1 LHIVRNI
8 VSASVVS
15 ACFLL
20 ATPAFAQGNDARLT
34 ASVSAGSL
42 GVGPELAYRLSDTI
56 GIRGNA
62 SLLSVSHDFDSD
74 DLTYDGKVK
83 LRSAGVM
90 LDVYPFGGGFR
101 ISGGARINGNKGR
114 VIAAPTSAVTINGTS
129 YTPAQIGTLRGEAEV
144 KDFAPALTLGYGGG
158 MGRGFA
164 FGVEAGALFQG
175 KVKMRN
181 FTSSSGLVSA
191 ADLEA
196 ERQSIQDDV
205 DDYKLY
211 PILQFSLG
219 YRF

>member
-1 LHIVRNI
+1 M
-8 VSASVVS
+8 
-15 ACFLL
+15 
-20 ATPAFAQGNDARLT
+20 RLT

-129 YTPAQIGTLRGEAEV
+129 YTPAQIGTLRGKAEV